1 MDNEQK
7 ENNAAPATPANSKKS
22 DNIRYIIAAILLT
35 LALVFYIR
43 DINKKQAM
51 QAVQADINFIH
62 YLVEENSVNSV
73 DMIID
78 IENES
83 KVNIMIPCSEEETKA
98 ITEALAIAEPTDFLE
113 EKREGKLFTIFLNC
127 NNNARFCIEAAVINE
142 DPSNAYIRAK
152 KPVNISEDEEKQE
165 ITWAYTS
172 PAVIKGFGDFLNKL
186 YAEKLPEIKRQSEFF
201 QTALEKDENTKKLLE
216 KSGENKLIL
225 SPVSAEQSEIISKQV
240 DTLKAQKESEAIPAA
255 EPAPE
260 APTPA
265 PAAEPAPEA
274 PAPEAKE
281 TTPVAEPA
289 PETPAPAAQEDTGII
304 ETAVN
309 SVADIASSV
318 GDAAVSTTAAVAN
331 VATTTVSATGD
342 VVKSA
347 VDAAGSIASTIVDAV
362 TPSKESEEAPAAE

>member
-7 ENNAAPATPANSKKS
+7 ENNAAPAAPANSKKS
-22 DNIRYIIAAILLT
+22 DYIRYILAAILLT
-35 LALVFYIR
+35 LAVVFYIR

-152 KPVNISEDEEKQE
+152 KPVNISEDKEKQE

-240 DTLKAQKESEAIPAA
+240 ETLKAQKESEAIPAA

-260 APTPA
+260 APTSA
-265 PAAEPAPEA
+265 PA
-274 PAPEAKE
+274 
-281 TTPVAEPA
+281 AEPA
-289 PETPAPAAQEDTGII
+289 PETPAPAAQENTGII
-304 ETAVN
+304 ETTVN

-318 GDAAVSTTAAVAN
+318 GDAAVSTTAAVAD

>member
-7 ENNAAPATPANSKKS
+7 ENNAAPATLANSKKS
-22 DNIRYIIAAILLT
+22 DYIRYILAAILLT
-35 LALVFYIR
+35 LAVVFYIR

-78 IENES
+78 IENDS

-240 DTLKAQKESEAIPAA
+240 ETLKAQKESEEAPAA

-274 PAPEAKE
+274 PAPA
-281 TTPVAEPA
+281 T
-289 PETPAPAAQEDTGII
+289 QENTGII

-318 GDAAVSTTAAVAN
+318 GDAAVSTTAAVAD

-362 TPSKESEEAPAAE
+362 TPSTESEEAPVAE

>member
-1 MDNEQK
+1 METQNTTS
-7 ENNAAPATPANSKKS
+7 NKKK
-22 DNIRYIIAAILLT
+22 DYLRYILAAILLT
-35 LALVFYIR
+35 LAVVFYIR

-152 KPVNISEDEEKQE
+152 KPINISKDEEKQE

-240 DTLKAQKESEAIPAA
+240 ETLKAQKESEAIPAA

-260 APTPA
+260 AP
-265 PAAEPAPEA
+265 
-274 PAPEAKE
+274 
-281 TTPVAEPA
+281 
-289 PETPAPAAQEDTGII
+289 APAAQENTGII
-304 ETAVN
+304 ETTVN

-318 GDAAVSTTAAVAN
+318 GDAAVSTTAAVAD

>member
-7 ENNAAPATPANSKKS
+7 ENNAAPAAPANSKKS
-22 DNIRYIIAAILLT
+22 DYIRYILAAILLT
-35 LALVFYIR
+35 LAVVFYIR

-186 YAEKLPEIKRQSEFF
+186 YTEKLPEIKRQSEFF

-240 DTLKAQKESEAIPAA
+240 ETLKAQKELEAIPAA

-274 PAPEAKE
+274 PAP
-281 TTPVAEPA
+281 
-289 PETPAPAAQEDTGII
+289 AAQENTGII

-309 SVADIASSV
+309 SVVDIASSV
-318 GDAAVSTTAAVAN
+318 GDAAVSATAAVAD

>member
-1 MDNEQK
+1 MENEQK

-35 LALVFYIR
+35 LALIFYIR

-225 SPVSAEQSEIISKQV
+225 SPVSAEQSEIITKQV
-240 DTLKAQKESEAIPAA
+240 ETLKAQKESEEAPAA
-255 EPAPE
+255 EPTPE

-265 PAAEPAPEA
+265 PVAEPAAEAKETTPAAEPAPEA
-274 PAPEAKE
+274 PAPA
-281 TTPVAEPA
+281 T
-289 PETPAPAAQEDTGII
+289 QEDTGII
-304 ETAVN
+304 KTAVN

-318 GDAAVSTTAAVAN
+318 GDAAVSTTAAVAD

>member
-22 DNIRYIIAAILLT
+22 DYIRYILAAILLT
-35 LALVFYIR
+35 LAVVFYIR

-240 DTLKAQKESEAIPAA
+240 ETLKAQKESEEAPAA

-260 APTPA
+260 AKETT

-274 PAPEAKE
+274 PAP
-281 TTPVAEPA
+281 
-289 PETPAPAAQEDTGII
+289 AAQENTGII

-309 SVADIASSV
+309 SVTDIASSV
-318 GDAAVSTTAAVAN
+318 GDAAVSTTVAVAD

>member
-1 MDNEQK
+1 
-7 ENNAAPATPANSKKS
+7 
-22 DNIRYIIAAILLT
+22 
-35 LALVFYIR
+35 
-43 DINKKQAM
+43 M

-152 KPVNISEDEEKQE
+152 KPVNISEDKEKQE

-172 PAVIKGFGDFLNKL
+172 PAIIKGFGDFLNKL

-225 SPVSAEQSEIISKQV
+225 SPVSAEQSEIITKQV
-240 DTLKAQKESEAIPAA
+240 ETLKAQKELEAIPDA

-265 PAAEPAPEA
+265 PAVEPAPEA
-274 PAPEAKE
+274 PAP
-281 TTPVAEPA
+281 
-289 PETPAPAAQEDTGII
+289 AAQENTGII

-309 SVADIASSV
+309 SVVDIASSV
-318 GDAAVSTTAAVAN
+318 GDAAVSATAAVAD

>member
-22 DNIRYIIAAILLT
+22 DYIRYILAAILLT
-35 LALVFYIR
+35 LAVVFYIR

-240 DTLKAQKESEAIPAA
+240 ETLKAQKESEEAPAAA

-260 APTPA
+260 VPTPA

-274 PAPEAKE
+274 PAP
-281 TTPVAEPA
+281 
-289 PETPAPAAQEDTGII
+289 AAQENTGII
-304 ETAVN
+304 ETTVN

-318 GDAAVSTTAAVAN
+318 GDAAVSTTAAVAD
-331 VATTTVSATGD
+331 VATTTVSATGE